1 MDLNQEGEKT
11 NPKLERSQRQQSV
24 ILWIVVV
31 LAIVLSTCALA
42 LSIYASVAKTDN
54 DSKLEETNVKFDR
67 IASTVNDMS
76 SLLMQILS
84 SNTTKQN
91 EERIADLET
100 YRFTS
105 MQQLNSLQE
114 LIEKLSTSTA
124 NCNGSCFCGR
134 ETTCSGNATSQ
145 ALESL
150 YSMLNISLE
159 QLIGDL
165 VAQNVST
172 YMALNSLKILFQA
185 LNDTVENQLPHE
197 LSEAVTGLSGTL
209 NQAIDTQQIQY
220 QQLNATVATSLMNLF
235 SQFQQVNKTAA
246 ELNDILHELAINV
259 SNQGST
265 ANVANLTA
273 GCIQVEATCIINHV
287 NVGTPPASAVCE
299 TAAHDVDA
307 PGFRNVNIYCYVDN
321 SAGETNPLTST
332 LNIFNGE
339 VSCLCSLIALTTP
352 TASIECRMTIQRCPD
367 TIRLGTPQLT

>member
-31 LAIVLSTCALA
+31 LAIILSTCALA

-54 DSKLEETNVKFDR
+54 DSKLKETNAKFDR

-76 SLLMQILS
+76 SLLMQIS

-100 YRFTS
+100 YRITS

-114 LIEKLSTSTA
+114 FIEKLNTFTA
-124 NCNGSCFCGR
+124 NCNGSCFCGH
-134 ETTCSGNATSQ
+134 ETTCNGNATSQ
-145 ALESL
+145 TL
-150 YSMLNISLE
+150 YSMLNVSLE

-165 VAQNVST
+165 AAQNVST

-185 LNDTVENQLPHE
+185 LNDTVENQFPHE
-197 LSEAVTGLSGTL
+197 LSEAVTGLSGAL
-209 NQAIDTQQIQY
+209 NQAIDAQQIQY

-246 ELNDILHELAINV
+246 ELNDILHELSVNV

-265 ANVANLTA
+265 ANMVNLTA
-273 GCIQVEATCIINHV
+273 GCVQAVATCVINHN

-299 TAAHDVDA
+299 TAPHVVDV
-307 PGFRNVNIYCYVDN
+307 PGFRNINIFCNVDN
-321 SAGETNPLTST
+321 SAGETNPITST

-339 VSCLCSLIALTTP
+339 ASCLCSLVALTTP
-352 TASIECRMTIQRCPD
+352 VTSPECRLTIQRCPD
-367 TIRLGTPQLT
+367 MIRLGTPQLT

>member
-31 LAIVLSTCALA
+31 LAIILSTCALA

-54 DSKLEETNVKFDR
+54 DSKLEETNAKFDR

-76 SLLMQILS
+76 SLLMQIS

-91 EERIADLET
+91 EERIANLET
-100 YRFTS
+100 YRIAS
-105 MQQLNSLQE
+105 VQQLNSLQE
-114 LIEKLSTSTA
+114 LIEKLNTSMA

-134 ETTCSGNATSQ
+134 ENTCNGNATSQ

-150 YSMLNISLE
+150 YNMLNVSLE

-165 VAQNVST
+165 AAQNVSA

-197 LSEAVTGLSGTL
+197 LSEAVTGLSGAL

-246 ELNDILHELAINV
+246 ELNDILHELSVNV

-273 GCIQVEATCIINHV
+273 GCVQVVATCVINHN

-299 TAAHDVDA
+299 TGLQDVDV
-307 PGFRNVNIYCYVDN
+307 PGFRNINIYCYVDN

-339 VSCLCSLIALTTP
+339 ASCLCSLIALTTP
-352 TASIECRMTIQRCPD
+352 TASPECRMTIQRCPD